1 MKKILTIA
9 ATMALALGVASAQDT
24 APVTS
29 ATVTNFTDIPAGH
42 WAKDA
47 VDLIVQ
53 KGLIQGFPDGT
64 YRGNENLTRYQAALI
79 FARLLQTGALSAAA
93 QPATGG
99 LSAEDVAVI
108 TKGMQDVS
116 TELAAVSSRV
126 DDLEAASTAQQ
137 DRIAAL
143 EDQIAAMGEASASSN
158 TDEMNARIDAL
169 EQAVQNIPAGETGPA
184 GAAGPVGATGPAG
197 PAGATGPVGPAGPVG
212 PQGPQGPV
220 GAVGPAGH
228 TANVDALTARVA
240 ALEAR
245 TTSTTTTNSTVTT
258 TPATPSTT
266 VVIGDT
272 LPDTSMTMMA
282 DDQSN
287 SGLYAG
293 VSTSATFSGAQGS
306 AFGQSVPFVS
316 SFGATV
322 GGSKVLFGLGLR
334 ANVDY
339 VPQTSAIQADVN
351 AMYALG
357 TGRLSPYVGVGF
369 GLSSSAVSTTDS
381 TKANDYYVNGII
393 GADYKVVG
401 NLSAFGEFNGK
412 YYLSNKGIG
421 TNNTDAA
428 ATADS
433 KSFSPAAKIGLK
445 YYF

>member
-53 KGLIQGFPDGT
+53 RGLIQGFPDGT
-64 YRGNENLTRYQAALI
+64 FRGNENLTRYQAALI

-93 QPATGG
+93 QPAATGG
-99 LSAEDVAVI
+99 LSAEDLATI

-126 DDLEAASTAQQ
+126 DDLETASTAQQ

-143 EDQIAAMGEASASSN
+143 EDQIAAMGDASASSSS
-158 TDEMNARIDAL
+158 DEMSARIDAL

-184 GAAGPVGATGPAG
+184 GEAGPAG
-197 PAGATGPVGPAGPVG
+197 PAGAVGPQGPAGDVGPAGPVG
-212 PQGPQGPV
+212 PQGP
-220 GAVGPAGH
+220 AGPAGP

-245 TTSTTTTNSTVTT
+245 STSTTTTNSTVTT

-266 VVIGDT
+266 VVIGDVA
-272 LPDTSMTMMA
+272 PDTSMTMMA

-293 VSTSATFSGAQGS
+293 ISTSATFSGAQGS
-306 AFGQSVPFVS
+306 LFGKDVPFVS

-322 GGSKVLFGLGLR
+322 GASKVLFGLGLR

-339 VPQTSAIQADVN
+339 VPQTQAIQADVN
-351 AMYALG
+351 AMYSLG
-357 TGRLSPYVGVGF
+357 AGRLSPYVGVGF
-369 GLSSSAVSTTDS
+369 GLSSSAVSDIDS

-393 GADYKVVG
+393 GADYKIVG

-421 TNNTDAA
+421 TNNTSTTD
-428 ATADS
+428 TTS

>member
-53 KGLIQGFPDGT
+53 RGLIQGFPDGT
-64 YRGNENLTRYQAALI
+64 FRGNENLTRYQAALI
-79 FARLLQTGALSAAA
+79 FARLLQTGALSAATAA

-99 LSAEDVAVI
+99 LSAEDVATI

-126 DDLEAASTAQQ
+126 DDLETASTAQQ

-143 EDQIAAMGEASASSN
+143 EDQIAAMGDASASTS
-158 TDEMNARIDAL
+158 TDEMSARIDAL

-184 GAAGPVGATGPAG
+184 GEAGPAG
-197 PAGATGPVGPAGPVG
+197 PAGPAGEAGPQGPAGDVGPAGPAG
-212 PQGPQGPV
+212 PQGP
-220 GAVGPAGH
+220 AGPAGS

-245 TTSTTTTNSTVTT
+245 STSTTTTNSTVTT

-272 LPDTSMTMMA
+272 APDTSMTMMA

-293 VSTSATFSGAQGS
+293 ISTSATFSGERGS
-306 AFGQSVPFVS
+306 LFGKDVPFIS

-322 GGSKVLFGLGLR
+322 GASKVLFGLGLR

-339 VPQTSAIQADVN
+339 VPQTQAIQADVN

-357 TGRLSPYVGVGF
+357 VGRLSPYVGVGF

-393 GADYKVVG
+393 GADVKVLG
-401 NLSAFGEFNGK
+401 NLSAFGEFDGK

-428 ATADS
+428 ATTDS

>member
-1 MKKILTIA
+1 MKKILTIV

-64 YRGNENLTRYQAALI
+64 FRGNENLTRYQAALI

-93 QPATGG
+93 QPATGS
-99 LSAEDVAVI
+99 LSAEDVATI

-126 DDLEAASTAQQ
+126 DDLETASTAQQ

-143 EDQIAAMGEASASSN
+143 EDKIAAMGDASAASN
-158 TDEMNARIDAL
+158 TDEMTARIDAL
-169 EQAVQNIPAGETGPA
+169 EQAVKNIPAGPA
-184 GAAGPVGATGPAG
+184 GEAGPAG
-197 PAGATGPVGPAGPVG
+197 PAGDVGPAGPAGDVGPAGPAG
-212 PQGPQGPV
+212 PQGP
-220 GAVGPAGH
+220 AGPAGD

-245 TTSTTTTNSTVTT
+245 STSTTTTNSTVTT

-272 LPDTSMTMMA
+272 APMDNSMTMMA

-293 VSTSATFSGAQGS
+293 VTTSAIFSGAQGTL
-306 AFGQSVPFVS
+306 FGKNVPFVG

-322 GGSKVLFGLGLR
+322 GASKVLFGLGLR

-339 VPQTSAIQADVN
+339 VSPTKAIQADVN
-351 AMYALG
+351 AMYSLG
-357 TGRLSPYVGVGF
+357 VGRLSPYVGVGF
-369 GLSSSAVSTTDS
+369 GLSSSTSNTNITA
-381 TKANDYYVNGII
+381 KANDYYVNGII
-393 GADYKVVG
+393 GADVKVVG
-401 NLSAFGEFNGK
+401 NLSAFGEFDGK
-412 YYLSNKGIG
+412 YYLSNNGSG
-421 TNNTDAA
+421 TNNTDPS
-428 ATADS
+428 ATATS

>member
-64 YRGNENLTRYQAALI
+64 FRGNENLTRYQAALI

-99 LSAEDVAVI
+99 LSAEDVATI

-126 DDLEAASTAQQ
+126 DDLETASTAQQ

-143 EDQIAAMGEASASSN
+143 EDQIAAMGDASASTS
-158 TDEMNARIDAL
+158 TDEMSARIDAL
-169 EQAVQNIPAGETGPA
+169 EQAVQNIPAGETG
-184 GAAGPVGATGPAG
+184 AAGPAG
-197 PAGATGPVGPAGPVG
+197 PAGEAGPQGPAGDVGPAGPAG
-212 PQGPQGPV
+212 PQGP
-220 GAVGPAGH
+220 AGPAGD

-245 TTSTTTTNSTVTT
+245 STSTTTTNSTVTT

-272 LPDTSMTMMA
+272 TPDTSMTMMA

-293 VSTSATFSGAQGS
+293 VSTSAIFSGARGS
-306 AFGQSVPFVS
+306 LFGKDVPFVS

-322 GGSKVLFGLGLR
+322 GASKVLFGLGLR

-339 VPQTSAIQADVN
+339 VAPTQAIQADVN
-351 AMYALG
+351 AMYSLG
-357 TGRLSPYVGVGF
+357 VGRLSPYVGVGF
-369 GLSSSAVSTTDS
+369 GLSSSAVSSTDS

-393 GADYKVVG
+393 GADYKIVG

-412 YYLSNKGIG
+412 YYLSNKGVG
-421 TNNTDAA
+421 TNNTSDT
-428 ATADS
+428 ATDTS